1 MGDYGWMIGIG
12 ILLICFFY
20 KFRKEIFKGKS

>member
-12 ILLICFFY
+12 IFLICFFM
-20 KFRKEIFKGKS
+20 FRKEIFKGKS